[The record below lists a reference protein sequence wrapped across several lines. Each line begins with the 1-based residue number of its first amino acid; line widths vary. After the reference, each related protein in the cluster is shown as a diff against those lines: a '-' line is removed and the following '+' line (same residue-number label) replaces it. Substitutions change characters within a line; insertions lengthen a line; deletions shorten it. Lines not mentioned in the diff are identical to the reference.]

1 MKQPEHFVSRSRFDP
16 SVVLAKDSAWPRVS
30 VVIPS
35 YNQGQFI
42 EDALLSVL
50 NQNYPNIELIVIDG
64 GSTDGTLDVLKR
76 YSRYISFCL
85 SEPDG
90 GQFDAV
96 IKGFEHATGDILTW
110 QNADDIYIEGA
121 FHEVIRVFKIH
132 PTMDLVFGNVYVL
145 DENLN
150 VTRVAKYVPVTLE
163 GMMYY
168 SAHVPSQSAF
178 WTRRV
183 FEDIRKSEHIRRD
196 LHYCMEKYFF
206 GLILHYGRGAV
217 YRRSIFGAVR
227 VQPESKTV
235 RVGPHEEWRRED
247 LELAREFVA
256 RGFVKP
262 YSNFLRYKL
271 FFRKLLWHAISGD
284 ILHLIHLASQRSKW
298 KFTKWKTENAK

>member
-1 MKQPEHFVSRSRFDP
+1 MNQPKHFVSQPRFDP
-16 SVVLAKDSAWPRVS
+16 AIVLKNDSTWPRVS

-42 EDALLSVL
+42 EHALLSVL
-50 NQNYPNIELIVIDG
+50 NQNYPNTELIVIDG
-64 GSTDGTLDVLKR
+64 GSTDATLDVLQR
-76 YSRYISFCL
+76 YSPYLSFFL
-85 SEPDG
+85 SEPDR

-110 QNADDIYIEGA
+110 QNSDDLYTEGA
-121 FHEVIRVFKIH
+121 FHKVVKEFKIH
-132 PTMDLVFGNVYVL
+132 PSNDLIFGNVCVL
-145 DENLN
+145 DESLN

-183 FEDIRKSEHIRRD
+183 FQEVRNSEQIRRD

-206 GLILHYGRGAV
+206 GLILHYGQGAL

-247 LELAREFVA
+247 LDIARDFVA
-256 RGFVKP
+256 RGFIKP
-262 YSNFLRYKL
+262 YSNVLRYKL
-271 FFRKLLWHAISGD
+271 FLRKLLWHAASGD
-284 ILHLIHLASQRSKW
+284 ISHLIHLASQRSKW
-298 KFTKWKTENAK
+298 KFTKWKTESAK